1 MKPGLISTTALTL
14 TRKNL
19 YKIWREM
26 NEELSLLTALVR
38 QRAEEQNDLNR
49 ELVGAIERIRARL
62 AALEIED
69 RRNGDPR

>member
-26 NEELSLLTALVR
+26 NEELTLLTALVR

>member
-1 MKPGLISTTALTL
+1 MKPGLISTKALTL

-38 QRAEEQNDLNR
+38 QRAQEQSDLNR

>member
-49 ELVGAIERIRARL
+49 ELVAAIERIRARL
-62 AALEIED
+62 IALEIED

>member
-1 MKPGLISTTALTL
+1 
-14 TRKNL
+14 
-19 YKIWREM
+19 M
-26 NEELSLLTALVR
+26 NEEFTLLTALVR

-62 AALEIED
+62 IALEIED

>member
-1 MKPGLISTTALTL
+1 
-14 TRKNL
+14 
-19 YKIWREM
+19 M

-38 QRAEEQNDLNR
+38 QRAQEQNELNR

>member
-38 QRAEEQNDLNR
+38 QRAQEQNDLNR

-69 RRNGDPR
+69 RRNADPR

>member
-26 NEELSLLTALVR
+26 NEELTLLTALVR
-38 QRAEEQNDLNR
+38 QRAEEQSDLNR
-49 ELVGAIERIRARL
+49 ELVAAIERIRARL

-69 RRNGDPR
+69 RRNADPR

>member
-38 QRAEEQNDLNR
+38 QRAQEQNDLNR
-49 ELVGAIERIRARL
+49 ELVGAIERIQSRL
-62 AALEIED
+62 IALESED
-69 RRNGDPR
+69 RRNADPR

>member
-38 QRAEEQNDLNR
+38 QRAQEQSDLNR
-49 ELVGAIERIRARL
+49 ELVAVIERIRARL

>member
-26 NEELSLLTALVR
+26 NEEFTLLTALVR

-62 AALEIED
+62 IALESED

>member
-49 ELVGAIERIRARL
+49 ELVGAIERIQSRL
-62 AALEIED
+62 IALESED

>member
-1 MKPGLISTTALTL
+1 
-14 TRKNL
+14 
-19 YKIWREM
+19 M
-26 NEELSLLTALVR
+26 NEELTLLTTLVR
-38 QRAEEQNDLNR
+38 QRAHEQNDLTR

>member
-26 NEELSLLTALVR
+26 NEELTLLTALVR
-38 QRAEEQNDLNR
+38 QRAEEQSDLNR
-49 ELVGAIERIRARL
+49 ELVGAIERIQSRL
-62 AALEIED
+62 IALESED

>member
-38 QRAEEQNDLNR
+38 QRAQEQNDLNR

>member
-26 NEELSLLTALVR
+26 NEELTLLTALVR
-38 QRAEEQNDLNR
+38 QRAEEQSDLNR
-49 ELVGAIERIRARL
+49 ELVGAIERIQSRL
-62 AALEIED
+62 IALESED
-69 RRNGDPR
+69 RRNADPR

>member
-62 AALEIED
+62 IALESED
-69 RRNGDPR
+69 RRNADPR

>member
-26 NEELSLLTALVR
+26 NEEFTLLTALVR
-38 QRAEEQNDLNR
+38 QRAEEQSDLNR
-49 ELVGAIERIRARL
+49 ELVAAIERIRARL

>member
-49 ELVGAIERIRARL
+49 ELVGAIERIQSRL
-62 AALEIED
+62 IALESED
-69 RRNGDPR
+69 RRNADPR